1 MKFQKLILLFIASLF
16 TNSVHAYRESFI
28 AFEVKTGHV
37 FESQKV
43 NRKVYPASLTKLMT
57 AFIILKNH
65 NNLNQIVEIS
75 KNAWGHK
82 FSNSSRMFLEPE
94 MLVTVDNLLKGL
106 LVQSGNDAAIA
117 LAEFHS
123 GTTSNFV
130 KEMNETAFEL
140 GMKGT
145 RFANPN
151 GRHNRN
157 HYTTANDF
165 MILVS
170 EILRQTPQ
178 IKSYTMLRDYTFND
192 IIQWNR
198 NRTLKLDDSIGLK
211 TGFTPQSGF
220 NLAACYTLNHG
231 IFCTIEF
238 GARSIEARKKR
249 SIDSYTEIFKSK
261 QVYTLEIQNELLSDG
276 GFTFKLQLDPTYVLT
291 EKGKEIEAYLIK
303 DKHTNGAN
311 SAVDIEFKVGDTL
324 YIRKAKLI
332 RYSQTD

>member
-1 MKFQKLILLFIASLF
+1 M
-16 TNSVHAYRESFI
+16 ESHQ
-28 AFEVKTGHV
+28 VD
-37 FESQKV
+37 
-43 NRKVYPASLTKLMT
+43 RKVYPASLTKLMT

-65 NNLNQIVEIS
+65 TDLNQTVKIS
-75 KNAWGHK
+75 KNAWGHR

-94 MLVTVDNLLKGL
+94 MNVTVDNLLKGL

-130 KEMNETAFEL
+130 KEMNDTASEL
-140 GMKGT
+140 GMKAT

-170 EILRQTPQ
+170 AILHQTPH

-198 NRTLKLDDSIGLK
+198 NRTLKLEDSIGLK

-220 NLAACYTLNHG
+220 NLAACYTVNQG

-238 GARSIEARKKR
+238 GARSIKERKTR
-249 SIDSYTEIFKSK
+249 SIEKYRGIFKSK
-261 QVYTLEIQNELLSDG
+261 QVYALEIQDELISEDG
-276 GFTFKLQLDPTYVLT
+276 FIFELQLNPTYVLD
-291 EKGKEIEAYLIK
+291 EQGKELKAYLIR
-303 DKHTNGAN
+303 DKHTNGAS

-324 YIRKAKLI
+324 YKRKGKLI
-332 RYSQTD
+332 RYNQTD